1 MKASEI
7 KVLPEKVI
15 PENFY
20 PEQQTDEVP
29 VMKNLELLNI
39 NEAAEYLRVSKH
51 VVYKLIEERKIP
63 FCRMTGGKRVI
74 LRKNDLFE
82 WLGKNLVMPAEV
94 RK

>member
-7 KVLPEKVI
+7 KILPEK
-15 PENFY
+15 EKKA
-20 PEQQTDEVP
+20 EEEP

-39 NEAAEYLRVSKH
+39 NEAAEYLRVSRH

-74 LRKNDLFE
+74 LRKNDLYE